1 MDDSI
6 FVIFIAF
13 GCLWIVM
20 GVVAVIALFKSDGQE
35 FRFSKW
41 GLIVTIPIISAIVIT
56 LVYAAVRR

>member
-13 GCLWIVM
+13 GSLWVLV
-20 GVVAVIALFKSDGQE
+20 GVAALVAFFISEQQE
-35 FRFSKW
+35 IRFGKE
-41 GLIVTIPIISAIVIT
+41 GLIVAVPILIPLIIT